1 MVAERDLLRHVAE
14 YCTSHLVLCR
24 MRYPLSEFCIAVKT
38 PSRLVGWHLTA
49 FLT

>member
-24 MRYPLSEFCIAVKT
+24 MRYPPERVLH
-38 PSRLVGWHLTA
+38 RR
-49 FLT
+49 